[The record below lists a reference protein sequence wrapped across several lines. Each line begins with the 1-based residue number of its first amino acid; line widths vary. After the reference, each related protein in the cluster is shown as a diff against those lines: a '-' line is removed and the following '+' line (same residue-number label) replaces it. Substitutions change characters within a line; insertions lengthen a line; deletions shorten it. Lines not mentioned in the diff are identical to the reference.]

1 MLRVISKLDAK
12 PIIEKLKSLDFK
24 SLDEGKK
31 MSKEDQAILAFEM
44 MSELLPQLGKIEH
57 DLIPLIAAIRDI
69 PEKEASELD
78 AGAVLSELFNDG
90 ELIGFFKSALMKKAG
105 V

>member
-1 MLRVISKLDAK
+1 
-12 PIIEKLKSLDFK
+12 
-24 SLDEGKK
+24 

-44 MSELLPQLGKIEH
+44 MAELLPQLGKIEN
-57 DLIPLIAAIRDI
+57 DLIPLIAAIRDTT
-69 PEKEASELD
+69 EKEASEMD
-78 AGAVLSELFNDG
+78 AGVVLSELLNDG